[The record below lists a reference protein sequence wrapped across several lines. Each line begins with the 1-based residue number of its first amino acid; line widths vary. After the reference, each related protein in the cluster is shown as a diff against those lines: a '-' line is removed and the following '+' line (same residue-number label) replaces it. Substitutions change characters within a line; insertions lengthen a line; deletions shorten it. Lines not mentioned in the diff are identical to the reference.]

1 MVEMLEYKFFM
12 FLCQKCWDK
21 VMIVI
26 VLLILRI
33 KTSFNILC
41 NIRESE
47 VLHLSHGLFC
57 YVFVLYC
64 QVDQFNAL
72 CKKKSRSEATLR
84 AQEKTWRTCF

>member
-41 NIRESE
+41 NIQESE

-72 CKKKSRSEATLR
+72 CKKKQVWSYS
-84 AQEKTWRTCF
+84 